1 MSLVP
6 DLFTAQ
12 RPRCP
17 YSDEPVLVCMSEEKS
32 DVYEQNPEQDGK
44 GTVRADLVPDIPED
58 DLDLD
63 GQQVEDEQENEPL
76 VVISEFLIILFERI
90 DAGNCHKQGETGR

>member
-1 MSLVP
+1 MGLVP

-17 YSDEPVLVCMSEEKS
+17 YSDEPVLLCMFEEKS
-32 DVYEQNPEQDGK
+32 DVDEQNSEQDGK
-44 GTVRADLVPDIPED
+44 GAVRADLVPDTPED

-63 GQQVEDEQENEPL
+63 GQQIEDDQRMNP
-76 VVISEFLIILFERI
+76 S
-90 DAGNCHKQGETGR
+90 